1 MKSKNVPVSPKNNSS
16 PAKVRK
22 LKLAKYRTF
31 RLSKPIKSTKPPL
44 PSSWRIFK
52 TSTKTITSNKRFF
65 GVISLIY
72 AVLSYIFIK
81 AANSGQSIGE
91 MQSALTGSIENTA
104 TRSLTVYGVLLGNST
119 QVKNQISGIYQAIIL
134 IIISLAIIYG
144 LRHIIMVKKRVTAK
158 ESLYKGMTAL
168 IPFILVLIVI
178 GLELLPFGL
187 GSGIYASVV
196 STGIAVTG
204 IEQFLWQ
211 LFVISLGLLTF
222 YMVSSSI
229 FALYIV
235 TLPDMKPIK
244 ALKAAREL
252 VRYRRM
258 AVVRKLLFL
267 ALIIMVIMGVVIV
280 PLIAFLPIAADIIFF
295 FSTIAVLPFVHT
307 YVYTLYRKML

>member
-1 MKSKNVPVSPKNNSS
+1 MKGAKKTISTENTNSV
-16 PAKVRK
+16 AKKRK

-31 RLSKPIKSTKPPL
+31 RLSKPIKSPKPPL
-44 PSSWRIFK
+44 PSSWQLLK
-52 TSTKTITSNKRFF
+52 TSLNIIKSNKRFF

-72 AVLSYIFIK
+72 GLLSYFFIK
-81 AANSGQSIGE
+81 AANSGQSISQ
-91 MQSALTGSIENTA
+91 MQSALTGSIDGTFA
-104 TRSLTVYGVLLGNST
+104 RSVTVYGVLLGSST

-134 IIISLAIIYG
+134 ITISLAIIYG
-144 LRHIIMVKKRVTAK
+144 LRHIAMAKKRVTAK
-158 ESLYKGMTAL
+158 ESLYKGMTAV

-196 STGIAVTG
+196 STGIAVTAV
-204 IEQFLWQ
+204 EKVLWQ

-222 YMVSSSI
+222 YMISSSI

-235 TLPDMKPIK
+235 TLPDMKPVK

-267 ALIIMVIMGVVIV
+267 ALAILSVMAIVIV
-280 PLIAFLPIAADIIFF
+280 PLIAYLPVVADVIFF
-295 FSTIAVLPFVHT
+295 LASIAVLPFVHT